1 MDLSQIVK
9 ERDEAILS
17 LNKEKI
23 MSYMNKYGVKM
34 PSNELVFW
42 AGVHKAVLRIDSA
55 TKEQREKS
63 AKWLLDNDS
72 LWIIRVVTYLC
83 RTIAPFC
90 ISTISVR

>member
-1 MDLSQIVK
+1 MDLSRIVK

-17 LNKEKI
+17 LDKEKI

-63 AKWLLDNDS
+63 AKWLLDNGFPLDN
-72 LWIIRVVTYLC
+72 
-83 RTIAPFC
+83 
-90 ISTISVR
+90 